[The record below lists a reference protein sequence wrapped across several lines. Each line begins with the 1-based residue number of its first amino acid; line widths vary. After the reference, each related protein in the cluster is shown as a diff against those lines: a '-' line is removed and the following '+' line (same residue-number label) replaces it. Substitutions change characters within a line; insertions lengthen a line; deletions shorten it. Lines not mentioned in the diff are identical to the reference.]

1 MFRRSLFTLVV
12 IAVASAIAASA
23 ATQAAQLER
32 DADVIAT
39 ERASLDR
46 WGKGDPDGFLST
58 YAADVTYFSPTEERR
73 VDGLQAMT
81 ALLAPVRGKIRIDRY
96 EMLNTKVQRHGDV
109 AVLTYQIVN
118 YRRQPDG
125 MEVPTTQWNS
135 TAVFHRVGGRWRTIH
150 SHFSYTKPELK

>member
-1 MFRRSLFTLVV
+1 MFRRFLR
-12 IAVASAIAASA
+12 IALVASAIATSA
-23 ATQAAQLER
+23 ATQAIQLER
-32 DADVIAT
+32 DADVIAI

-58 YAADVTYFSPTEERR
+58 YAPEVTYFSPTEERR

-81 ALLAPVRGKIRIDRY
+81 ALLAPVRGKLRIDRY

-118 YRRQPDG
+118 YRRLPDG
-125 MEVPTTQWNS
+125 KEQPTTRWNS

-150 SHFSYTKPELK
+150 SHFSYTKPDLK

>member
-1 MFRRSLFTLVV
+1 MFRRSLFTLML

-23 ATQAAQLER
+23 GTHATQVDR
-32 DADVIAT
+32 DADVIAI
-39 ERASLDR
+39 ERKSLDR
-46 WGKGDPDGFLST
+46 WIKGDPDGFLES
-58 YAADVTYFSPTEERR
+58 YAPEVTYFSPTEERR
-73 VDGLQAMT
+73 VDGRQAMT
-81 ALLAPVRGKIRIDRY
+81 ALLAPVRGKLRIDRY

-125 MEVPTTQWNS
+125 TKQPTTRWNS
-135 TAVFHRVGGRWRTIH
+135 TAVFHRAGGRWQTIH

>member
-1 MFRRSLFTLVV
+1 MFRRSVFVLILTG
-12 IAVASAIAASA
+12 VASAMAASA
-23 ATQAAQLER
+23 ATQATQLDR
-32 DADVIAT
+32 DADIIAI

-46 WGKGDPDGFLST
+46 WGQGDPDGFLNA
-58 YAADVTYFSPTEERR
+58 YAPEVTYFSPTEERR
-73 VDGLQAMT
+73 VDGLEAMK
-81 ALLAPVRGKIRIDRY
+81 ALLAPVRGKLRIDRY

-125 MEVPTTQWNS
+125 KEQPTTRWNS
-135 TAVFHRVGGRWRTIH
+135 TAVFHRAAGRWRTIH

>member
-1 MFRRSLFTLVV
+1 MFRRFLR
-12 IAVASAIAASA
+12 IALVASAIATSA
-23 ATQAAQLER
+23 ATQAIQLER
-32 DADVIAT
+32 DADVIAI

-46 WGKGDPDGFLST
+46 WAKGDPDGFLST
-58 YAADVTYFSPTEERR
+58 YAPEVTYFSPTEERR

-81 ALLAPVRGKIRIDRY
+81 ALLAPVRGKLRIDRY

-118 YRRQPDG
+118 YRRLSDG
-125 MEVPTTQWNS
+125 KEQPTTRWNS

-150 SHFSYTKPELK
+150 SHFSYTKPDLK